1 MQEHH
6 ISSVGL
12 LASVAG
18 ALLFLTFIT
27 IAVTWFDIPAPWNI
41 VVAIGIAAIKASLV
55 ALFFMNLWWDSKFN
69 LMLLVLGLM
78 FLGFLVGLT
87 LVDTLLRE
95 VIFPVICGYR
105 WVS

>member
-41 VVAIGIAAIKASLV
+41 VVAIGIAAIKGSLV

-78 FLGFLVGLT
+78 RSEERRVGK
-87 LVDTLLRE
+87 E
-95 VIFPVICGYR
+95 CSCWWWWGCCMIG
-105 WVS
+105 